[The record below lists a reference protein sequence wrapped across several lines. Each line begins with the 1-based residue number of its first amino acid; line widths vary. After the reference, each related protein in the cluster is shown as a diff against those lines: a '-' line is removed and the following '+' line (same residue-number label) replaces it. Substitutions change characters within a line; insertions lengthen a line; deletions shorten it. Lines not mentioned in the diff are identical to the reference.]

1 MSVLQQLDGRKLLC
15 GLFVLALTNL
25 PPAVLAHGDSGAF
38 AEGEEHHH
46 DEPEAPVEETDV
58 GQLPSSTDDGGQWPV
73 VEVAS
78 SLIGT
83 VLVENRAPQARVPA
97 YARVVPRP
105 GAVRDINA
113 YLSGQVSEVHVRP
126 GMRVEKGD
134 LIASIYS
141 PEFILTQRSYLALL
155 ENEEL
160 KETLREEGRLPN
172 YKRDARSN
180 LRWWGMAEDDILAL
194 EARKDAVEHLDV
206 RAEVSGVISEV
217 FVAPGEIVRAGDRA
231 MESFVVVGS
240 PLARIVVDGGGR
252 RLQGSVYADTLATL
266 NDETRVRVRADDGEM
281 HDLALTQSVPAVDS
295 TNRLGRF
302 LVDLENPNVLDV
314 GRLVGLELLTRG
326 EEGGWLPRD
335 AVMGQGTGPIAFVEV
350 SEGRYERRTLTI
362 RDYLGG
368 WSLADAV
375 SAGERV
381 VTRGKTLLEGAYRLG
396 DGAGLDDHHDH

>member
-1 MSVLQQLDGRKLLC
+1 MSVRQLLDGRKLRC
-15 GLFVLALTNL
+15 GLFVLALTSL
-25 PPAVLAHGDSGAF
+25 PPAVLAHSDSGAF
-38 AEGEEHHH
+38 AGGGEHHH
-46 DEPEAPVEETDV
+46 DEPEATVEKTD
-58 GQLPSSTDDGGQWPV
+58 GAQRPSATDNAGQWPV

-78 SLIGT
+78 SLIGS
-83 VLVENRAPQARVPA
+83 VLVESRAPQARVPA
-97 YARVVPRP
+97 FARVVPQP

-113 YLSGQVSEVHVRP
+113 YLSGQISEVHIRP

-172 YKRDARSN
+172 YMRDARSN
-180 LRWWGMAEDDILAL
+180 LRWWGMGEDDILAL
-194 EARKDAVEHLDV
+194 EARMDAVEHLNV
-206 RAEVSGVISEV
+206 RAGVSGVISEV
-217 FVAPGEIVRAGDRA
+217 FVEPGEIIRAGDRA
-231 MESFVVVGS
+231 MENFVVVGA

-266 NDETRVRVRADDGEM
+266 NGETRVRVRGDGGEV
-281 HDLALTQSVPAVDS
+281 HDLALTQIVPAVDS

-302 LVDLENPNVLDV
+302 LVDLENPNGLDV

-326 EEGGWLPRD
+326 EEGSWLPRD
-335 AVMGQGTGPIAFVEV
+335 AVMGHGTGPIAFVEIG
-350 SEGRYERRTLTI
+350 EGRYERRTLTI

-396 DGAGLDDHHDH
+396 DGAGMGDHHHH